1 MLTPLKEIRIAEL
14 GFPRG
19 EPWVVA
25 EVIFTFEPI
34 REGFAERDIIVPIG
48 CSWDR
53 PGETLDSLRL
63 RLVETALE
71 LLGGAA
77 ALRPEEVQT
86 ALETGLRPDPGLDLS
101 RLFDRPV
108 DDQS

>member
-1 MLTPLKEIRIAEL
+1 MFTPLKEITVTDL
-14 GFPRG
+14 KFPRG

-25 EVIFTFEPI
+25 DVIFTFEPI
-34 REGFAERDIIVPIG
+34 GKGFGERDIIIPIG
-48 CSWDR
+48 CAWDR

-71 LLGGAA
+71 LLRGAA
-77 ALRPEEVQT
+77 ALRAEEVQT
-86 ALETGLRPDPGLDLS
+86 ALETGLRPDPELDLS
-101 RLFDRPV
+101 QLFVRPV